1 MKQTFLLLILLLCLP
16 LGAQQTFRAR
26 VVDAET
32 GEALQYASIYIS
44 KDNGTLTN
52 TEGEFTIDADSE
64 DILRISY
71 VGYRTLEVKAGEL
84 SEEVRMESLSSTIQ
98 ELTVLPAESI
108 LEKMIKRI
116 QKEYKSSKGKRGTYF
131 YRLTNNYGGKQELLE
146 AYMTAEGRKYLH
158 NISFSAGRRLQ
169 KRRFAEVKSQLAYSN
184 FQKML
189 ESGPFGTVDHLS
201 LRSRLVTP
209 IHVVL
214 SMNNNEMS
222 ESIVTPH
229 MQSTMNRLK
238 QDPAIFKLDRGEFYG
253 RHTEPQLG
261 LNKGFYHFSAQTMQD
276 EQERK
281 IYKIKAKSSYE
292 FGPFIDGVF
301 YVEDKSY
308 ELLCFEGKLH
318 NYVLDVE
325 KDFRRASQ
333 RIEPTF
339 RVTYK
344 HNQGFT
350 EVESI
355 VVKFEAGDLTSQ
367 SVVFN
372 LGERKLPFK
381 TSKLKTSENLMEAI
395 DQTKTDSS
403 LWNATIIQRTETEE
417 RLIRQQA
424 IDREDIIEWD
434 FAKLDNKYEGTG
446 NMRPYLERLEA
457 FGKTIPQEKV
467 YVHMDNT
474 CYFQGDTIWF
484 AAYTR
489 QTSDGKPSQVSG
501 VLYVELLNN
510 DGYLV
515 ERKLIKM
522 QDGRG
527 SGFFALNK
535 QIQYS
540 GFYELRAY
548 TRWQLNWGRFEHRHS
563 QTASRWFVT
572 KDFEQE
578 YYRDYEKLYS
588 RVFPVYDRP
597 QVAGDYT
604 RDMTMRVMRRTF
616 KDDPDA
622 PKPTLTLFP
631 EGGNLVAGVENRVA
645 FEATMSDGEWLKG
658 SLSPNPGPLLS
669 SPKEE
674 GIRTVNRGRGVF
686 TIVPEKGM
694 EQEVTF
700 ITEDGRTVKAKLP
713 KPEEQGVALQ
723 VKQEGDSICI
733 EMHLAGVNADSL
745 AMTIMHEG
753 RVEEFHLLTEGSRF
767 KVQGSKLPCGVHQV
781 TVFDA
786 TGRVWADRLFFV
798 KKQEEMQPTLTVS
811 GTKEE
816 YQPYDSIGLD
826 IQGKA
831 GDATISLAVR
841 DGYQAD
847 VLFDNANIMVE
858 MLLSSEIRGFVPDPG
873 WFFEK
878 DDEEHRTALD
888 LLMMT
893 QGWRRFN
900 WRDMAVKG
908 EWDLT
913 QPDERYAPIIMGR
926 IRPNP
931 YRDSIKSNN
940 ADVYIPWQLEKQAEL
955 SLYDEDDGLTEQ
967 TWEQTW
973 ETHLKESEKESQ
985 AEKKARLLALAK
997 KEKERALRL
1006 HVEHVPTSTMQPCVS
1021 EMDVNDNRFRLQ
1033 LPPFYGKS
1041 ILFLSVADT
1050 TKWEKRKKQYT
1061 WIQMAGPAGEL
1072 ALHHQ
1077 RKLDT
1082 EPAEYLAYVSWP
1094 YPRFVKRYDYHH
1106 THLMEV
1112 ERNVVSTPMLL
1123 PDSVHLMQE
1132 VAVKARRRNRLRRF
1146 NDAFPTLAMDAYE
1159 AWNMMDDAG
1168 IIFSGPKEIATLL
1181 ASNWSSTTPPGSGT
1195 HETKIQYGIS
1205 PSRRRLPQYI
1215 DIPTDSLYHPKY
1227 LTSIAEQFD
1236 FSPGEKREY
1245 WGDERIAEDPR
1256 FLIDRYILY
1265 TDYQPRLEGSKRY
1278 DLSTYDETRIAIY
1291 PFYDGGERVIYRD
1304 RRYILDG
1311 FAQPAEFYS
1320 PDYSKQKPQ
1329 EPTDYRRTLYWNPN
1343 LQLDAEGRAHVT
1355 LFNNSKTTQ
1364 IEVDAAGMTEEGGLL
1379 WK

>member
-1 MKQTFLLLILLLCLP
+1 CEHKH
-16 LGAQQTFRAR
+16 
-26 VVDAET
+26 
-32 GEALQYASIYIS
+32 
-44 KDNGTLTN
+44 
-52 TEGEFTIDADSE
+52 
-64 DILRISY
+64 
-71 VGYRTLEVKAGEL
+71 
-84 SEEVRMESLSSTIQ
+84 
-98 ELTVLPAESI
+98 
-108 LEKMIKRI
+108 
-116 QKEYKSSKGKRGTYF
+116 KRG
-131 YRLTNNYGGKQELLE
+131 
-146 AYMTAEGRKYLH
+146 M
-158 NISFSAGRRLQ
+158 
-169 KRRFAEVKSQLAYSN
+169 
-184 FQKML
+184 
-189 ESGPFGTVDHLS
+189 
-201 LRSRLVTP
+201 
-209 IHVVL
+209 
-214 SMNNNEMS
+214 
-222 ESIVTPH
+222 
-229 MQSTMNRLK
+229 
-238 QDPAIFKLDRGEFYG
+238 
-253 RHTEPQLG
+253 
-261 LNKGFYHFSAQTMQD
+261 
-276 EQERK
+276 
-281 IYKIKAKSSYE
+281 
-292 FGPFIDGVF
+292 
-301 YVEDKSY
+301 
-308 ELLCFEGKLH
+308 
-318 NYVLDVE
+318 
-325 KDFRRASQ
+325 KDFFWS
-333 RIEPTF
+333 
-339 RVTYK
+339 
-344 HNQGFT
+344 
-350 EVESI
+350 
-355 VVKFEAGDLTSQ
+355 EAW
-367 SVVFN
+367 
-372 LGERKLPFK
+372 ER
-381 TSKLKTSENLMEAI
+381 
-395 DQTKTDSS
+395 
-403 LWNATIIQRTETEE
+403 
-417 RLIRQQA
+417 
-424 IDREDIIEWD
+424 D
-434 FAKLDNKYEGTG
+434 F
-446 NMRPYLERLEA
+446 
-457 FGKTIPQEKV
+457 F
-467 YVHMDNT
+467 
-474 CYFQGDTIWF
+474 
-484 AAYTR
+484 
-489 QTSDGKPSQVSG
+489 
-501 VLYVELLNN
+501 
-510 DGYLV
+510 
-515 ERKLIKM
+515 
-522 QDGRG
+522 
-527 SGFFALNK
+527 
-535 QIQYS
+535 
-540 GFYELRAY
+540 
-548 TRWQLNWGRFEHRHS
+548 
-563 QTASRWFVT
+563 
-572 KDFEQE
+572 
-578 YYRDYEKLYS
+578 RDYEKLYS
-588 RVFPVYDRP
+588 RVFPVYDEP
-597 QVAGDYT
+597 LDSSDFT
-604 RDMTMRVMRRTF
+604 RQITLRTLRRTF
-616 KDDPDA
+616 KKDMDEEEREL
-622 PKPTLTLFP
+622 TLTLYP
-631 EGGNLVAGVENRVA
+631 ESGNLVAGVPNRVA
-645 FEATMSDGEWLKG
+645 FEAVMSDGGWLEGKVPY
-658 SLSPNPGPLLS
+658 LT
-669 SPKEE
+669 SPKGEE
-674 GIRTVNRGRGVF
+674 VKTLNRGRGMF

-694 EQEVTF
+694 EREVVFT
-700 ITEDGRTVKAKLP
+700 TKDGQTVKAKLP
-713 KPEEQGVALQ
+713 KAEEKGVALQ

-733 EMHLAGVNADSL
+733 EANVVGLSADSL
-745 AMTIMHEG
+745 GLTIMHEG
-753 RVEEFHLLTEGSRF
+753 KASVFRPMNANATQRIETSEE
-767 KVQGSKLPCGVHQV
+767 SKILRSTQDDKHATSFRMTTPHAQLPCGVNQV
-781 TVFDA
+781 TVFDID
-786 TGRVWADRLFFV
+786 GHVWADRLFFV
-798 KKQEEMQPTLTVS
+798 TKQDEMQPTLTVS
-811 GTKEE
+811 GAKDE
-816 YQPYDSIGLD
+816 YLPYDSIGLD

-847 VLFDNANIMVE
+847 ALFDNANIMVE

-893 QGWRRFN
+893 QGWRRFG

-1256 FLIDRYILY
+1256 FLIDRYVLY
-1265 TDYQPRLEGSKRY
+1265 TDFQPRLEGSKRY

-1304 RRYILDG
+1304 RRYMLDG
-1311 FAQPAEFYS
+1311 FAQPTEFYN

-1343 LQLDAEGRAHVT
+1343 LKLDAEGRARVT
-1355 LFNNSKTTQ
+1355 LYNNSRTTQ
-1364 IEVDAAGMTEEGGLL
+1364 IQVDAAGQAQDGTLL
-1379 WK
+1379 WNR